1 MEQRS
6 TGQIKKNNNW
16 KKGVKPVQQTVI
28 LQQKKCDRTITNV
41 HRVDKKKTANINE
54 ILASHLR

>member
-6 TGQIKKNNNW
+6 TGQIKNKKKK

-28 LQQKKCDRTITNV
+28 LQQKKFDRTITNV
-41 HRVDKKKTANINE
+41 HRVDKKKAANINE

>member
-6 TGQIKKNNNW
+6 TGQINKIITE

-28 LQQKKCDRTITNV
+28 LQQKKFDRTITNMYIV
-41 HRVDKKKTANINE
+41 WIKRKQLT
-54 ILASHLR
+54 

>member
-16 KKGVKPVQQTVI
+16 KKRGVKPVQQTVI
-28 LQQKKCDRTITNV
+28 LQQKKFDRTITNMYIV
-41 HRVDKKKTANINE
+41 WIKRKQ
-54 ILASHLR
+54 LA